1 MLTIRSRFKLVQPN
15 PQSAPKKR
23 TRIQAE
29 NEATIVACA
38 LEVFVQHGYRGAT
51 VDRIATAAGMS
62 KANVLYYFK
71 RKDDIYVAVLENTLA
86 TWLDPLK
93 TLDPSG
99 DPQVELANYI
109 RAKLVMSKTC
119 SQASRLFAN
128 EILRGAPYIK
138 SYLENQLKALVDEKC
153 TVIRH
158 WIDSGKLIPI
168 APVHLLFLIWSSTQH
183 YADFAPQV
191 DVLHDGDEETL
202 YADAQTFLTTV
213 ILRGL
218 KP

>member
-1 MLTIRSRFKLVQPN
+1 MLTIWSRIKLVQIN
-15 PQSAPKKR
+15 PHSAPKKR

-51 VDRIATAAGMS
+51 VDRIASAAGMS

-71 RKDDIYVAVLENTLA
+71 RKDDIYVAVLENTIT

-93 TLDPSG
+93 TLDPAG
-99 DPQVELANYI
+99 DPQVELAEYI
-109 RAKLVMSKTC
+109 KAKLAMSR
-119 SQASRLFAN
+119 SSSHASRLFAN
-128 EILRGAPYIK
+128 EILRGAPAIK
-138 SYLENQLKALVDEKC
+138 SYLENELKSLVNEKC
-153 TVIRH
+153 TVIQH
-158 WIDSGKLIPI
+158 WIDTGKLIAI
-168 APVHLLFLIWSSTQH
+168 QPVHLLFLIWSSTQH

-191 DVLHDGDEETL
+191 DALHDGDEDTL
-202 YADAQTFLTTV
+202 YTDAETFLTTV